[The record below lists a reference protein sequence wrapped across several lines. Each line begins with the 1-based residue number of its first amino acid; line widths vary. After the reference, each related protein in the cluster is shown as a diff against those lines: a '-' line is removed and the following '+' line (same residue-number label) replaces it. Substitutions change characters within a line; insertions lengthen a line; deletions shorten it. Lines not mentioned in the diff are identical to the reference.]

1 MAGGGKI
8 EVSGG
13 KIFRR
18 RVGEHKDSNRAVL
31 GGFGTVVSQGFEG
44 YMHQLETRIGRKR
57 TEEDKAMRDGGSN
70 CGAEKLL
77 GRS

>member
-1 MAGGGKI
+1 VAGGGKI

-44 YMHQLETRIGRKR
+44 YMHQLETRIGRR
-57 TEEDKAMRDGGSN
+57 IIEEDRAMRYG
-70 CGAEKLL
+70 
-77 GRS
+77 